1 MLGVPSYTSGAQTL
15 NGTTV
20 NLNNKLEYINIKL
33 KIISLLYFVVNKNK
47 DNSFKLVKPV
57 IPYNKAIP
65 KSNKPEI
72 IEPKIKYFKPASE
85 E

>member
-1 MLGVPSYTSGAQTL
+1 MKNKVIMLGVPSYTSGAQTL

-47 DNSFKLVKPV
+47 DNSFKLVKPSYHIIKQYLKV
-57 IPYNKAIP
+57 INLKL
-65 KSNKPEI
+65 
-72 IEPKIKYFKPASE
+72 
-85 E
+85 